1 MESDEQFLC
10 TVTALIG
17 YCVAMV
23 VDVIVV
29 DVTANCYNLLACL
42 LLFLR

>member
-1 MESDEQFLC
+1 MESDEQFMC
-10 TVTALIG
+10 TALIG
-17 YCVAMV
+17 YCVATV

-29 DVTANCYNLLACL
+29 DVTANCYNHLAFL